1 MSQFDYIKDIAKYGL
16 ENDQGRLLHVL
27 SEFIDHSRKTKKIN
41 LALQLQSILKDSQ
54 RSLEHTTGMVR
65 TGSLQHQLRD
75 ADRETDELILD
86 KVTSDY
92 QLENLVVSDAV
103 RGELVHL
110 IEEHKALDTLRR
122 FNLPVSNRVLF
133 YGPSGCGKTLSAYVL
148 AGELKKLLLVVN
160 LGALV
165 SSKLGETSKNLARLF
180 RRAATEDCILFL
192 DEFDSIG
199 KLRDYSQD
207 HGEMKR
213 VVNTILQ
220 LFDYLPQETM
230 VVAATNHAEM
240 LDDAILRRFDM
251 RLKLE
256 RPDQKGIRELIRKLL
271 RPDQFVLDYPSQ
283 LTSIIAGCKGLSYYT
298 IQQTLFTAVKRSLL
312 ALGPD
317 VHPLSVQV
325 QTKVWK
331 ELVHKE
337 RDRLPKDAP
346 DKPLT
351 RQSKGSKET
360 KQKPG

>member
-16 ENDQGRLLHVL
+16 ENDQDRLLHVL

-54 RSLEHTTGMVR
+54 RSVEHTTSMVR
-65 TGSLQHQLRD
+65 TGSLKHQLRE

-92 QLENLVVSDAV
+92 QLDNLVVNDTV
-103 RGELVHL
+103 RSELTHL
-110 IEEHKALDTLRR
+110 VEEHKSLATLRR

-133 YGPSGCGKTLSAYVL
+133 YGPSGCGKTMSAYVL
-148 AGELKKLLLVVN
+148 AGELGKLLLVVN

-230 VVAATNHAEM
+230 VVAATNHEEM

-251 RLKLE
+251 RLKLD
-256 RPDQKGIRELIRKLL
+256 RPDKKGIQELIHKLL
-271 RPDQFVLDYPSQ
+271 RPEQFVLDFPSQ
-283 LTSIIAGCKGLSYYT
+283 LPGIIADCQGLSYYT

-317 VHPLSVQV
+317 VQPLSVEI
-325 QTKVWK
+325 QTKTWK
-331 ELVHKE
+331 ELVLNE
-337 RDRLPKDAP
+337 RKRLPKSIKR
-346 DKPLT
+346 KPPV
-351 RQSKGSKET
+351 R
-360 KQKPG
+360 KQKGDNTIE